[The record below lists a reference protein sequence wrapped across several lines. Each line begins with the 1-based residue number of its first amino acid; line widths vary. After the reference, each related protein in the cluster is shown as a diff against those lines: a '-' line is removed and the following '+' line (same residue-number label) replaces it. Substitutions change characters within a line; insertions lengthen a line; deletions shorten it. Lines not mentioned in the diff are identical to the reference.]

1 MNIVDKSV
9 LKKIYELGKVS
20 QRHLADV
27 CGYSLGKINQS
38 IQFLQNNEYIDSNWN
53 LTDKSQVLIESYKP
67 KKAIILAAGLGMR
80 MVPIN
85 TEVPK
90 ALLKVKGQTLI
101 ERLICQLHE
110 VGVYN
115 ICVVVGFMKEEFEFL
130 IDDYNVSLVCNMEY
144 ARKNNMYSLNLVNS
158 NLENTYIVPCDIW
171 CEENPFSACEL
182 YSWYMIKNEETLNTS
197 VRLNKKFELAKTKMN
212 EVGDTMIGI
221 SYISFM
227 DAPFI
232 RKRISSMS
240 CQREYEHAFWED
252 ALYVKDKMIVSP
264 YVFNKAYEVNTYEQ
278 LRDLDED
285 TETLN
290 SHLMQIISD
299 TLDCE
304 LSDIQ
309 SIYPLKKGMTNRSFS
324 FEVNSKRYIMRVPGE
339 GTDKLINR
347 RHEYDVYQVI
357 KDEHICD
364 PVIYMNPDNGYKIT
378 EYIEDAHACDPTYF
392 GDVRDCMKKLRA
404 FHNKK
409 LKVNHTFEV
418 FEELEKYE
426 SYWQGAPSIYRDYK
440 ETKKHIY
447 ELKEFV
453 DGQPKEWGLSH
464 IDSVPDNF
472 LFSKDELYLIDW
484 EYAGMQD
491 QHIDIAMFAIYSMY
505 DRNDVETLID
515 LYFHND
521 CDDMV
526 RIKIYAYIA
535 ICGLLWSNWCEYK
548 RNLGVE
554 FGEYSLK
561 QYRYA
566 KEYYRIVKEMLEE
579 RGMSLCTK

>member
-27 CGYSLGKINQS
+27 LCYSLGKINQS

-110 VGVYN
+110 VGVYD

-144 ARKNNMYSLNLVNS
+144 ARKNNMYSLDLVNS

-171 CEENPFSACEL
+171 CEKNPFSACEL

-264 YVFNKAYEVNTYEQ
+264 YVFNKAYEVKMEAQKAFDAGATVVKVENNAVKPRSSGWNSNSATY
-278 LRDLDED
+278 
-285 TETLN
+285 
-290 SHLMQIISD
+290 
-299 TLDCE
+299 
-304 LSDIQ
+304 
-309 SIYPLKKGMTNRSFS
+309 
-324 FEVNSKRYIMRVPGE
+324 
-339 GTDKLINR
+339 
-347 RHEYDVYQVI
+347 
-357 KDEHICD
+357 
-364 PVIYMNPDNGYKIT
+364 
-378 EYIEDAHACDPTYF
+378 YF
-392 GDVRDCMKKLRA
+392 GDVLHGSKGTIRCYVVAGTGVDHVTNCSFSVEVWGTGFSLLERYI
-404 FHNKK
+404 
-409 LKVNHTFEV
+409 VNNNTMNV
-418 FEELEKYE
+418 AGKWKCLQ
-426 SYWQGAPSIYRDYK
+426 SG
-440 ETKKHIY
+440 
-447 ELKEFV
+447 FV
-453 DGQPKEWGLSH
+453 NVVSPQY
-464 IDSVPDNF
+464 SVS
-472 LFSKDELYLIDW
+472 LF
-484 EYAGMQD
+484 
-491 QHIDIAMFAIYSMY
+491 
-505 DRNDVETLID
+505 
-515 LYFHND
+515 
-521 CDDMV
+521 
-526 RIKIYAYIA
+526 
-535 ICGLLWSNWCEYK
+535 
-548 RNLGVE
+548 
-554 FGEYSLK
+554 
-561 QYRYA
+561 
-566 KEYYRIVKEMLEE
+566 
-579 RGMSLCTK
+579 